1 MYTVIRMKRIR
12 FANVTTVWNWSYKP
26 IYMFVFKKDLS
37 CNMFHFNDSINT
49 WNSCAQFLKKEI
61 IMKCLAINIF
71 AWNFLTNANSKNI
84 IAILRI
90 VTTEKSELTF
100 LNSVQIHHETEHN
113 MKLSDGK
120 MFRKSHPEKL
130 CQKNNLKNFEK
141 FTVKHVSE
149 SHFYWSYRPEAD
161 WCFPVNF
168 AKFLRT
174 HFFTEYLW
182 WLLL

>member
-1 MYTVIRMKRIR
+1 MKRIR

-26 IYMFVFKKDLS
+26 IYMLVFKKDLS

-100 LNSVQIHHETEHN
+100 LNSCKYIMRQSITWSCLMEIWLERVTRRSSVKKITL
-113 MKLSDGK
+113 KIS
-120 MFRKSHPEKL
+120 
-130 CQKNNLKNFEK
+130 KNLQ
-141 FTVKHVSE
+141 
-149 SHFYWSYRPEAD
+149 
-161 WCFPVNF
+161 
-168 AKFLRT
+168 
-174 HFFTEYLW
+174 
-182 WLLL
+182 

>member
-1 MYTVIRMKRIR
+1 MKRIR
-12 FANVTTVWNWSYKP
+12 LANVTTVWNWSYKP
-26 IYMFVFKKDLS
+26 IYMLVFKKDLS
-37 CNMFHFNDSINT
+37 YNMFHFNDSIINT

-100 LNSVQIHHETEHN
+100 LNSVHIHHEIERN
-113 MKLSDGK
+113 MTLSDGK
-120 MFRKSHPEKL
+120 MFRKSHPEKF
-130 CQKNNLKNFEK
+130 CQKNNLKNFKK

-149 SHFYWSYRPEAD
+149 SHF
-161 WCFPVNF
+161 
-168 AKFLRT
+168 
-174 HFFTEYLW
+174 
-182 WLLL
+182 